1 MIWPINVFASGDL
14 DEDAFSVRL
23 FANAGINM
31 ILAHSFAKNMGLYG
45 ERVGCLSVLTQNEE
59 EKKAVQTNLH
69 IMVRTE
75 YSNPPKF
82 GEVIIKNILSDETLR
97 KEWIE
102 EVKMMAK
109 RIINIRKALKDKLTQ
124 LGSKFNWDFITN
136 QKGMF
141 SFTGLSPEQCD
152 RLKKEFHI
160 YLIRNGRISV
170 AGINSHNVEY
180 IAKAFHEVTKDN

>member
-1 MIWPINVFASGDL
+1 
-14 DEDAFSVRL
+14 
-23 FANAGINM
+23 
-31 ILAHSFAKNMGLYG
+31 MGLYG

-109 RIINIRKALKDKLTQ
+109 RIINIRNVLKDKLTQ
-124 LGSKFNWDFITN
+124 LGSKFNWDCITN